1 MTPNCDREW
10 SAMAEC
16 IRLAA
21 AGARGEGCAMQESGW
36 TDRLDV
42 AAEQKVLPLVACAL
56 LRCESEICPPDVKER
71 CLKALRAS
79 ASVNMVRGQRIVKL
93 IQELEEAGFRICVL
107 KGMSVSRLYAYPES
121 RGSVDTDLFIDA
133 CQEDAIGSF
142 LTGKGFSVKG
152 RRLTANDGV
161 CEHPKYG
168 KIELHTALYPEITE
182 TAWQSLGEKES
193 LVQEPLVRVDGLD
206 GCFDT
211 LGNTDQL
218 IFLALHM
225 VKHFVE
231 SGLSIRMML
240 DVALHF
246 SRFRQEIDA
255 ERFWRVLCA
264 HKCEGFVSA
273 VLWIMIRDGGFRE
286 KDFPG
291 IGRVEP
297 ERMDAVL
304 RDLAAGGC
312 MGGKELEMRYAG
324 GMEYYRRM
332 MLKEKSPAQYRR
344 YMLSWKIRSGLRE
357 MFPNDHRL
365 KALYPRVARHPML
378 APGARLV
385 QMIRFPVSKIRTGV
399 LSRDIRSEDSE
410 LSPQSQRRIALFE
423 KMGML

>member
-1 MTPNCDREW
+1 MREDRQGQARA
-10 SAMAEC
+10 SAAIVRFASMGARGVWESEEDSLDGEKL
-16 IRLAA
+16 RLAA
-21 AGARGEGCAMQESGW
+21 
-36 TDRLDV
+36 
-42 AAEQKVLPLVACAL
+42 EQRVLPLVACAL
-56 LRCESEICPPDVKER
+56 LRCESEICPPEVRER
-71 CLKALRAS
+71 CLEALRDSAS
-79 ASVNMVRGQRIVKL
+79 ANMVRGQRMMKL
-93 IQELEEAGFRICVL
+93 IHEMEVAGFRICVL

-121 RGSVDTDLFIDA
+121 RGSVDTDLLIDA
-133 CQEDAIGSF
+133 RQEDAIGSF
-142 LTGKGFSVKG
+142 LTEKGFLVKG
-152 RRLTANDGV
+152 RRPTANDGV

-182 TAWQSLGEKES
+182 TAWRSLGEEES
-193 LVQEPLVRVDGLD
+193 LVQEPPVRVDGSD
-206 GCFDT
+206 GCFDA

-218 IFLALHM
+218 IFLVLHM

-255 ERFWRVLCA
+255 GRFWRVLRA
-264 HKCEGFVSA
+264 RKCEGFVST

-286 KDFPG
+286 TDFPG
-291 IGRVEP
+291 IGRAEP

-312 MGGKELEMRYAG
+312 MGVKELETRYAG

-344 YMLSWKIRSGLRE
+344 YMLSWKIRSGLRD
-357 MFPNDHRL
+357 MFPNDQRL

-385 QMIRFPVSKIRTGV
+385 QMIRFPVSKIRAGV
-399 LSRDIRSEDSE
+399 LHRDIRSEGSE

-423 KMGML
+423 EMGML